1 MGNMLIF
8 NLLLRNVLRHKGRAI
23 LTLLGLVIAT
33 LAFGLLSTVVS
44 AWYAGAEGA
53 SNARL
58 ITRNSISLVF
68 PIPVSHA
75 ERIRQVDGV
84 KSVSWA
90 NWFGGVYKEP
100 KNFFPQFAIEPES
113 YLAAYPEY
121 ILRDEEQTAF
131 IKDRRAAIVGRKIA
145 DTYGIKIG
153 DMVTLKGQLYPGN
166 WEFQIAGIYE
176 GRSPATDTAQM
187 LFHWNYL
194 NEEAK
199 RRNLPRAPNTTGV
212 FIVEI
217 SEPTRAGEVSLQID
231 SLFRNSAF
239 ETLTETE
246 KAFQLGF
253 VAMTEAIVLAIQ
265 IVSYVVIVIILAVM
279 ANTMAMTA
287 RERTGEYATLKAL
300 GFSPLFVAGMIT
312 GESLLLALIGG
323 VTGMLLTF
331 PIADWFGSS
340 MGTVFRVFEV
350 SRDTSLMQ
358 LFLALLVGVFAAA
371 VPAWNSS
378 RIRIVEGLRAI

>member
-1 MGNMLIF
+1 MLIL
-8 NLLLRNVLRHKGRAI
+8 NLMLRNVWRHKGRAV
-23 LTLLGLVIAT
+23 LTLLGLVVAT

-68 PIPVSHA
+68 PIPVSHYD
-75 ERIRQVDGV
+75 RIRQVDGV
-84 KSVSWA
+84 KRVSWA

-100 KNFFPQFAIEPES
+100 KNFFPQFAVDPES
-113 YLAAYPEY
+113 YLALYPEY
-121 ILRDEEQTAF
+121 VLSDAERDAF
-131 IKDRRAAIVGRKIA
+131 IKDRRGAIVGRKIA
-145 DTYGIKIG
+145 DTYGFKVG

-176 GRSPATDTAQM
+176 GRSPSTDTAQM

-199 RRNLPRAPNTTGV
+199 RRALPRAANTTGV
-212 FIVEI
+212 FVVEI
-217 SEPTRAGEVSLQID
+217 SEPARAAEISVQID

-265 IVSYVVIVIILAVM
+265 IVSYVVILIILAVM

-300 GFSPLFVAGMIT
+300 GFSPLFVAGLIT
-312 GESLLLALIGG
+312 GESLLLAMMGG
-323 VTGMLLTF
+323 VLGMLLTF
-331 PIADWFGSS
+331 PVAEWFAAS
-340 MGTVFRVFEV
+340 MGTFFRVFEV
-350 SRDTSLMQ
+350 ARETSLMQ
-358 LFLALLVGVFAAA
+358 LVLAVAVGLLAAA
-371 VPAWNSS
+371 VPAVRSS
-378 RIRIVEGLRAI
+378 RVRIVEGLRAI

>member
-1 MGNMLIF
+1 MLIL
-8 NLLLRNVLRHKGRAI
+8 NLMLRNVWRHKGRAV
-23 LTLLGLVIAT
+23 LTLLGLVVAT

-68 PIPVSHA
+68 PIPVSHYD
-75 ERIRQVDGV
+75 RIRQVDGV
-84 KSVSWA
+84 KRVSWA

-100 KNFFPQFAIEPES
+100 KNFFPQFAVDPES
-113 YLAAYPEY
+113 YLALYPEY
-121 ILRDEEQTAF
+121 VLSDAERDAF
-131 IKDRRAAIVGRKIA
+131 MKDRRGAIVGRKIA
-145 DTYGIKIG
+145 DTYGFKVG

-176 GRSPATDTAQM
+176 GRSPSTDTAQM

-199 RRNLPRAPNTTGV
+199 RRALPRAANTTGV
-212 FIVEI
+212 FVVEI
-217 SEPTRAGEVSLQID
+217 SEPARAAEISVQID

-265 IVSYVVIVIILAVM
+265 IVSYVVILIILAVM

-300 GFSPLFVAGMIT
+300 GFSPLFVAGLIT
-312 GESLLLALIGG
+312 GESLLLAMMGG
-323 VTGMLLTF
+323 VLGMLLTF
-331 PIADWFGSS
+331 PVAEWFAAS
-340 MGTVFRVFEV
+340 MGTFFRVFEV
-350 SRDTSLMQ
+350 ARETSLMQ
-358 LFLALLVGVFAAA
+358 LVLAVAVGLLAAA
-371 VPAWNSS
+371 VPAVRSS
-378 RIRIVEGLRAI
+378 RVRIVEGLRAI

>member
-1 MGNMLIF
+1 MLIL
-8 NLLLRNVLRHKGRAI
+8 NLMLRNVWRHKGRAI

-53 SNARL
+53 SSARL
-58 ITRNSISLVF
+58 VTRNSISLVF
-68 PIPVSHA
+68 PIPVSHYD
-75 ERIRQVDGV
+75 RIRQVDGV
-84 KSVSWA
+84 KRVSWA

-100 KNFFPQFAIEPES
+100 KNFFPQFAVDPES
-113 YLAAYPEY
+113 YLELYPEY
-121 ILRDEEQTAF
+121 VLTEVERDAF

-145 DTYGIKIG
+145 DTYGFKVC
-153 DMVTLKGQLYPGN
+153 DMVTLMGQLYPGN

-176 GRSPATDTAQM
+176 GKSPATDTAQM

-199 RRNLPRAPNTTGV
+199 RRVLPRAANTTGV
-212 FIVEI
+212 FVVEI
-217 SEPTRAGEVSLQID
+217 SEPARAAEISVQID

-265 IVSYVVIVIILAVM
+265 IVSYVVILIILAVM

-300 GFSPLFVAGMIT
+300 GFSPLFVAGLIT
-312 GESLLLALIGG
+312 GESLLLAVMGG
-323 VTGMLLTF
+323 AAGMLLTF
-331 PIADWFGSS
+331 PVAEWFSS
-340 MGTVFRVFEV
+340 AMGTFFRVFEV
-350 SRDTSLMQ
+350 SRETSLMQ
-358 LFLALLVGVFAAA
+358 LILAVAVGLLAAA
-371 VPAWNSS
+371 VPALRSS
-378 RIRIVEGLRAI
+378 RVRIVEGLRAI